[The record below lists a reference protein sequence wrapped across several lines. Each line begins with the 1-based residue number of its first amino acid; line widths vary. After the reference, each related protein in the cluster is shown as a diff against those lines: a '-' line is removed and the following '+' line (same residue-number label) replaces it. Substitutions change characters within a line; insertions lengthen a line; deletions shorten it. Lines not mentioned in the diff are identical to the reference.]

1 MQKGGVPE
9 RCIDPV
15 QSAEKVFV
23 KLVIMNIF

>member
-9 RCIDPV
+9 RCIYLV
-15 QSAEKVFV
+15 QTAEKAIV

>member
-9 RCIDPV
+9 RCIYPV